1 MANDTLK
8 HVETMIGA
16 DAVVYGNLK
25 LKGGVIIYGTIF
37 GDVITDGPARISRKA
52 LVKGNVAASDAY
64 IGGAV
69 EGNLTTNGKVV
80 LKSHS
85 KVSGDIVYQKLVI
98 EEGAQFEG
106 RCDLY
111 KEVEAGNQHSIE
123 RAGRVDSLSQS
134 VLYRKS
140 EKEIQ

>member
-1 MANDTLK
+1 MVNDTLK

-25 LKGGVIIYGTIF
+25 LKGGVIIYGMIF

-52 LVKGNVAASDAY
+52 LVKGNVVASDAY

-111 KEVEAGNQHSIE
+111 KEVETGKQHSNE
-123 RAGRVDSLSQS
+123 RTGRVDSLSQS